1 MFKVSVMY
9 PNEEEAEFDYEYY
22 KSTHM
27 KLVEEHLKPFGV
39 IKTEVD
45 KGVSGGGDE
54 PAPYICIGH
63 LYFETRD
70 GYDKGIAEKG
80 AILRGDI
87 PNFTNVT
94 PIRQISE
101 VLD

>member
-45 KGVSGGGDE
+45 KPEMVMTKVSQRRE
-54 PAPYICIGH
+54 QS
-63 LYFETRD
+63 FE
-70 GYDKGIAEKG
+70 GIYRISRMSHPFGKSARCLIKRKNMQPN
-80 AILRGDI
+80 IKI
-87 PNFTNVT
+87 PKCRCMN
-94 PIRQISE
+94 Q
-101 VLD
+101 